1 MKKFFLTTAID
12 YSNGDPHLGH
22 ALEKVGADCIARYR
36 RLRGGADQVHF
47 LMGMD
52 EHSQSVIQA
61 AARANVTPRVWVDR
75 MATTFAD
82 YWRRLECSNDD
93 WIRTT
98 EPRHVRGVVALL
110 ERIQQ
115 QRPDDLYVA
124 DYEGLYCT
132 GCEEFKQPAQIANG
146 HCVEHPTLDLIPTK
160 ERNHFF
166 RLSAYGQRLLELIA
180 TGELRVEPAI
190 RRNEVVRLLEDGLQD
205 VSISRQRLPWG
216 IPFPGDSEQ
225 TIYVW
230 FDALINYLSAT
241 GFPAPGYEHLWPA
254 DLHVVGKGITR
265 FHCIIWPA
273 MLLAAGLALPRL
285 VWAHGYVQW
294 EGAKMSKTAGTAVS
308 VGSAIE
314 RHGADA
320 LRYFLLREVGF
331 ESDGNFTWERFDARY
346 AADLADTFGNL
357 ASRSLSMVHRYRA
370 GIVPSSPPNPLSVP
384 ERGDASSLERA
395 ALQTIASYGRAMDA
409 YALQQ
414 GAALVIDL
422 ATRANRYV
430 EETAPWKLAKAKR
443 DAELDAVL
451 VNLVRTVARLAVLSV
466 PFIPVK
472 ADELWNSL
480 GADRSLASVRL
491 GDLGSLAVAG
501 WTVAKPPPLFP
512 KLDAD

>member
-1 MKKFFLTTAID
+1 VPSPKFYLTTAID

-36 RLRGGADQVHF
+36 RLRGDQVHF

-61 AARANVTPRVWVDR
+61 AARAGVTPREWVDR
-75 MATTFAD
+75 MARTFAG
-82 YWRRLECSNDD
+82 YWERLECSNDD

-110 ERIQQ
+110 ERIQR
-115 QRPDDLYVA
+115 QRPGDLYVA

-146 HCVEHPTLDLIPTK
+146 HCIEHPTLELIGTK

-166 RLSAYGQRLLELIA
+166 RLSAYGARLLALI
-180 TGELRVEPAI
+180 TKGEFRVEPEI

-225 TIYVW
+225 TVYVW

-241 GFPAPGYEHLWPA
+241 GFPDTGYEKLWPA
-254 DLHVVGKGITR
+254 DLHVIGKGITR
-265 FHCIIWPA
+265 FHCVIWPA
-273 MLLAAGLALPRL
+273 MLLAADLALPRL

-308 VGSAIE
+308 VDTAIA
-314 RHGADA
+314 RHGTDA

-331 ESDGNFTWERFDARY
+331 ENDGNFTWERFDARY
-346 AADLADTFGNL
+346 TADLADTLGNL
-357 ASRSLSMVHRYRA
+357 VSRSLSMVERYRN
-370 GIVPSSPPNPLSVP
+370 GVVPAPSDDSPL
-384 ERGDASSLERA
+384 DRA
-395 ALQTIASYGRAMDA
+395 ARATLDA
-409 YALQQ
+409 YAQAMESNELQQ
-414 GAALVIDL
+414 GAALIIEL
-422 ATRANRYV
+422 ASRANRYV
-430 EETAPWKLAKAKR
+430 EETAPWKLAKGKR
-443 DAELDAVL
+443 DAELDRVL
-451 VNLVRTVARLAVLSV
+451 GELVRTVARLAIMSA
-466 PFIPVK
+466 PYMPEK
-472 ADELWNSL
+472 AAAIWT
-480 GADRSLASVRL
+480 ALAASQRFDAVRF
-491 GDLGSLAVAG
+491 GDARALAVGG
-501 WTVAKPPPLFP
+501 WRVAKTLPLFP
-512 KLDAD
+512 KELLPKAL

>member
-1 MKKFFLTTAID
+1 VTKFYLTTAID

-36 RLRGGADQVHF
+36 RLRGDQVHF

-61 AARANVTPRVWVDR
+61 AARANVTPRAWVDR

-110 ERIQQ
+110 ERIQRL
-115 QRPDDLYVA
+115 RPADLYIA

-132 GCEEFKQPAQIANG
+132 GCEEFKSPAQIANG
-146 HCVEHPTLDLIPTK
+146 HCIEHPTLELIPTK

-166 RLSAYGQRLLELIA
+166 RLSAYGQRLLTLIA
-180 TGELRVEPAI
+180 SAEFRVEPAI

-225 TIYVW
+225 TVYVW

-241 GFPAPGYEHLWPA
+241 GFPDPGYERLWPA

-265 FHCIIWPA
+265 FHCVIWPA
-273 MLLAAGLALPRL
+273 MLLAADLALPRL

-308 VGSAIE
+308 VGAAIE

-331 ESDGNFTWERFDARY
+331 ENDGNFTWDRFDARY
-346 AADLADTFGNL
+346 AAELADTFGNL
-357 ASRSLSMVHRYRA
+357 ASRSLSMVHRYR
-370 GIVPSSPPNPLSVP
+370 GGVVPNGSEDSP
-384 ERGDASSLERA
+384 LERA
-395 ALQTIASYGRAMDA
+395 GLETIASYGRAMDA
-409 YALQQ
+409 YELQQ
-414 GAALVIDL
+414 GAALVIEL

-443 DAELDAVL
+443 DAELDQVL

-466 PFIPVK
+466 PFIPAK
-472 ADELWNSL
+472 AEELWTSL
-480 GADRSLASVRL
+480 GTGRSLASVCL
-491 GDLGSLAVAG
+491 GDLAGMRVAG

-512 KLDAD
+512 KPDAD